1 MPNSPIDGWWEY
13 SRRRWIHV
21 LRAEIFRSSR
31 RFILVMDN
39 SAEARIF
46 EFGDFHLD
54 AAKRQLA
61 GADGVVEIPSRAFDV
76 LLYMVA
82 HPGELLDKATL
93 LKVVWP
99 TTVVEESNL
108 SQCIF
113 ALRRAL
119 GDTAAEPRFIA
130 TVPGRG
136 YQFVAKVGESPAVVA
151 RPADTRLKSRRV
163 LYASAVLAL
172 VVALLGAFWFWPAS
186 PPARPADVAA
196 AAMPASIAVL
206 PFADL
211 SSTGDMDYF
220 ADGIAEELMSSL
232 SKVRGLRIISRHSSF
247 AFKGKSADARSI
259 GEQLGVETI
268 LEGAVRKEGDRIRI
282 TAQLTRTKD
291 GVSLWAETYD
301 RQFNDVLDIQG
312 SIAREVT
319 ATLAPVV
326 QNSQESGQTESPGA
340 ILTHD
345 AEAYRAYLRGMYQ
358 YNRWTD
364 RWFRDPAP
372 ARIEFLRAVELDPQ
386 FAKAYAMLA
395 RTYQQ
400 SAMLEIG
407 NVAQQNSLASD
418 AIDKALELDPAIRD
432 WWWVK
437 AMFDE
442 KNAVPWTVYASHLE
456 QAIATNPTDS
466 EPMLWLAYT
475 YLLLGRRD
483 EALQMFERA
492 FAADPLSPLATD
504 HIAWWGYALRGDRQ
518 RLLDLTD
525 QMARMWPNDPKVS
538 WIRSNLALVEG
549 RALDWDRFVARVI
562 EIDPADYQNHAWLSY
577 DYARVAV
584 FDAARYHAR
593 VCTKLHPEGAAC
605 AYSIARTEMLSGD
618 ITAARKTVLEA
629 MTRNPQS
636 SMIQLAQGE
645 LQYFIGDCAGALR
658 SIAQARPEFA
668 RTEVALDLRY
678 HEDGV
683 AIFAWC
689 LRKQGEAARAAALNR
704 MFIAQHAP
712 PVTAGLF
719 EHRRARMAAAMG
731 DRDALV
737 AHLTALANTRSPDD
751 SFVRHEPMIQAYL
764 MDAEV
769 VTLLDKLDARRA
781 EWRRILPKASMRVPV
796 PDAPG
801 AAGS

>member
-1 MPNSPIDGWWEY
+1 
-13 SRRRWIHV
+13 
-21 LRAEIFRSSR
+21 
-31 RFILVMDN
+31 MDN
-39 SAEARIF
+39 PVETRVF
-46 EFGDFHLD
+46 EFGGFHLD
-54 AAKRQLA
+54 AAKRQLS
-61 GADGVVEIPSRAFDV
+61 GPDGVVEVPSRAFDV

-82 HPGELLDKATL
+82 HPGEALDKIRL
-93 LKVVWP
+93 LKAVWP
-99 TTVVEESNL
+99 STVVEEGNL

-113 ALRRAL
+113 ALRRAF
-119 GDTAAEPRFIA
+119 GDTATEHRFIA
-130 TVPGRG
+130 TIPGRG
-136 YQFVAKVGESPAVVA
+136 YQFVAQVRESSPVIATPEIA
-151 RPADTRLKSRRV
+151 RPRSRQR
-163 LYASAVLAL
+163 LYAGAGLAFI
-172 VVALLGAFWFWPAS
+172 VALLVALRFWPAPMPDK
-186 PPARPADVAA
+186 PPEVAPSSV
-196 AAMPASIAVL
+196 PASIAVL

-211 SSTGDMDYF
+211 SSTADMEYF
-220 ADGIAEELMSSL
+220 ADGLAEELASSL

-247 AFKGKSADARSI
+247 AFKGKSADARLI
-259 GEQLGVETI
+259 GEKLRVETI

-301 RQFNDVLDIQG
+301 RQFDDVLDIQS
-312 SIAREVT
+312 SIAREVA

-326 QNSQESGQTESPGA
+326 ENSQKSAHPESPNA
-340 ILTHD
+340 VLTHD

-364 RWFRDPAP
+364 RWYRDPAP

-407 NVAQQNSLASD
+407 DVAQQKSQAAD
-418 AIDKALELDPAIRD
+418 ALHKALKLDPSIRD

-442 KNAVPWTVYASHLE
+442 QNAAPWTVYASHLE
-456 QAIATNPTDS
+456 QAIAANPTDS
-466 EPMLWLAYT
+466 EPMLWLGDT
-475 YLLLGRRD
+475 YLLLARRD

-492 FAADPLSPLATD
+492 FAADPLSPIATD
-504 HIAWWGYALRGDRQ
+504 YIAWWGYALHGDRQ

-525 QMARMWPNDPKVS
+525 EMERMWPNDPKVS
-538 WIRSNLALVEG
+538 WIRSNLAFTEG

-562 EIDPADYQNHAWLSY
+562 EIDPANYQNHAWLSY

-593 VCTKLHPEGAAC
+593 MCTKLHPEGAAC
-605 AYSIARTEMLSGD
+605 AYIKARTELLSGD
-618 ITAARKTVLEA
+618 IAAARKTVLDA

-645 LQYFIGDCAGALR
+645 LQYFVGDCAGALR

-668 RTEVALDLRY
+668 RTDIALDLRH

-689 LRKQGEAARAAALNR
+689 LRKQGETARVAAVNR
-704 MFIAQHAP
+704 VFIAIHAP
-712 PVTAGLF
+712 PVTAGVY
-719 EHRRARMAAAMG
+719 EHRRARMAAATG
-731 DRDALV
+731 DREALV
-737 AHLTALANTRSPDD
+737 AHLTALANTHSPDYT
-751 SFVRHEPMIQAYL
+751 FVRHEPMIQPYL
-764 MDAEV
+764 EDARV
-769 VTLLDKLDARRA
+769 VALLDKLDARRA
-781 EWRRILPKASMRVPV
+781 EWRRILPKASMRVPIPDV
-796 PDAPG
+796 PK

>member
-1 MPNSPIDGWWEY
+1 
-13 SRRRWIHV
+13 
-21 LRAEIFRSSR
+21 
-31 RFILVMDN
+31 MDN
-39 SAEARIF
+39 STETQIL
-46 EFGDFHLD
+46 EFGEFHLD
-54 AAKRQLA
+54 SARRQLS
-61 GADGVVEIPSRAFDV
+61 GPDGVIEVPSRAFDV

-82 HPGELLDKATL
+82 HRGEVLDKARL
-93 LKVVWP
+93 LKAVWP
-99 TTVVEESNL
+99 TTVVEEGNL

-119 GDTAAEPRFIA
+119 GDTATEHRFIA

-136 YQFVAKVGESPAVVA
+136 YQFVAQVHESSPGVA
-151 RPADTRLKSRRV
+151 PPEIASPRSRWP
-163 LYASAVLAL
+163 LYAGAGLAL
-172 VVALLGAFWFWPAS
+172 AIALLAAFRFWPA
-186 PPARPADVAA
+186 PAPAGPANDASAPV
-196 AAMPASIAVL
+196 PASIAVL

-211 SSTGDMDYF
+211 SSTKDMEYF

-232 SKVRGLRIISRHSSF
+232 SKVPGLRLISRHSSF
-247 AFKGKSADARSI
+247 AFKGKSVDARSI
-259 GEQLGVETI
+259 GEKLHVESI

-301 RQFNDVLDIQG
+301 RQFDDVLDIQG
-312 SIAREVT
+312 SIAREVA

-326 QNSQESGQTESPGA
+326 QNSQKSGQPATPDA
-340 ILTHD
+340 ILTHN

-364 RWFRDPAP
+364 RWYRDPAP
-372 ARIEFLRAVELDPQ
+372 ARIEFLRAVRLDPQ

-407 NVAQQNSLASD
+407 DVAQQKSQAAD
-418 AIDKALELDPAIRD
+418 ALDKALRLDPAIHD

-437 AMFDE
+437 VTFDDD
-442 KNAVPWTVYASHLE
+442 NGAPWTVRASHLE

-475 YLLLGRRD
+475 YLLLARRD
-483 EALQMFERA
+483 EALQMYERA
-492 FAADPLSPLATD
+492 FAADPLAPLATD
-504 HIAWWGYALRGDRQ
+504 YIAWWSYALHGDRQ

-525 QMARMWPNDPKVS
+525 ELERMWPNDPKVS
-538 WIRSNLALVEG
+538 WNRSNLALIEG

-562 EIDPADYQNHAWLSY
+562 EIDPANYQNHAWLSH

-593 VCTKLHPEGAAC
+593 MCAKLLPEGAAC
-605 AYSIARTEMLSGD
+605 AYSIAHVAMLSGD
-618 ITAARKTVLEA
+618 IAAARKTVLDA

-636 SMIQLAQGE
+636 STIQLAQGE
-645 LQYFIGDCAGALR
+645 LQYFLGDCAGALR
-658 SIAQARPEFA
+658 SITQARPDFA
-668 RTEVALDLRY
+668 RTEVILDLRH

-689 LRKQGEAARAAALNR
+689 LRKQGETARVAALNR
-704 MFIAQHAP
+704 LFIAQHAP
-712 PVTAGLF
+712 PVTAGVY
-719 EHRRARMAAAMG
+719 EARRAQMAAATG
-731 DRDALV
+731 DREALV
-737 AHLTALANTRSPDD
+737 AHLTALANTRSPDYT
-751 SFVRHEPMIQAYL
+751 FVRHEPMIQPYL
-764 MDAEV
+764 QDAEV
-769 VTLLDKLDARRA
+769 VGLLDKLDARRA
-781 EWRRILPKASMRVPV
+781 EWRRILPKASTHVPV
-796 PDAPG
+796 PGVTAR
-801 AAGS
+801 AGS

>member
-1 MPNSPIDGWWEY
+1 
-13 SRRRWIHV
+13 
-21 LRAEIFRSSR
+21 
-31 RFILVMDN
+31 MDN

-46 EFGDFHLD
+46 EFGDFRLD
-54 AAKRQLA
+54 AAKRELA

-93 LKVVWP
+93 LKAVWP

-119 GDTAAEPRFIA
+119 GDTATEPRFIA

-151 RPADTRLKSRRV
+151 QPADTRLRSRRV
-163 LYASAVLAL
+163 LYASAVVAL
-172 VVALLGAFWFWPAS
+172 VVALLGTFWFRAAS
-186 PPARPADVAA
+186 PPARPSDVAPTPV
-196 AAMPASIAVL
+196 PASIAVL

-211 SSTGDMDYF
+211 SSTGDMEYF
-220 ADGIAEELMSSL
+220 GDGIAEELMSSL

-247 AFKGKSADARSI
+247 AFKGQSADARSI
-259 GEQLGVETI
+259 GEKLRVETI

-291 GVSLWAETYD
+291 GVNLWAETYD

-312 SIAREVT
+312 SIAREVA

-326 QNSQESGQTESPGA
+326 QNSQESGQPV
-340 ILTHD
+340 LTHD

-364 RWFRDPAP
+364 RWYRDPAP

-407 NVAQQNSLASD
+407 DIAQQKSLASN
-418 AIDKALELDPAIRD
+418 ALDKALKLDPAIRD

-442 KNAVPWTVYASHLE
+442 NNAVPWTVNASHLE

-466 EPMLWLAYT
+466 EPMLWLGYI
-475 YLLLGRRD
+475 YLLLARRD

-492 FAADPLSPLATD
+492 FAADPLSPLVID
-504 HIAWWGYALRGDRQ
+504 HIAWWGYAFHGDRQ

-525 QMARMWPNDPKVS
+525 QMGRMWPNDPKVS
-538 WIRSNLALVEG
+538 WIRSNLALIEG
-549 RALDWDRFVARVI
+549 RALDWDGFVARVI
-562 EIDPADYQNHAWLSY
+562 EVDPANYQNHAWLSY
-577 DYARVAV
+577 DYARVAL

-593 VCTKLHPEGAAC
+593 MCAKLHPEGAAC
-605 AYSIARTEMLSGD
+605 VYSIARTEMLSGD
-618 ITAARKTVLEA
+618 IAAARKTVLAA

-668 RTEVALDLRY
+668 RTDVALDLRH

-683 AIFAWC
+683 AIFTWC
-689 LRKQGEAARAAALNR
+689 LRKQGETARAAALNR
-704 MFIAQHAP
+704 TFIALHAP

-719 EHRRARMAAAMG
+719 EHRRAQMAAAMG
-731 DRDALV
+731 DREALV
-737 AHLTALANTRSPDD
+737 AHLTALANTRSPDYT
-751 SFVRHEPMIQAYL
+751 FVRHEPMIQTYL
-764 MDAEV
+764 KDAEV
-769 VTLLDKLDARRA
+769 VALLDKLDARRA
-781 EWRRILPKASMRVPV
+781 EWRRILPKASMRIPV
-796 PDAPG
+796 PDAPR